1 MLFELMG
8 RLLRTAFAPQCCEIQ
23 VELRKETYGFF
34 IVAYAGKR
42 HVANMRCLC
51 YEDGSILI
59 CDIQH
64 RNNEYNRGYGS
75 AMMDKLNSYAAEN
88 GYTHIWGNLSE
99 VDRDHQDRL
108 HHFYQ
113 KHGFQVT
120 VFEQLDGSYYG
131 RIDKHL

>member
-1 MLFELMG
+1 MFFESIS
-8 RLLRTAFAPQCCEIQ
+8 RLLSIVFTPQCYETQ
-23 VELRKETYGFF
+23 VELKKGTEDLSVF
-34 IVAYAGKR
+34 AYAGKR
-42 HVANMRCLC
+42 HVATMRCLC

-120 VFEQLDGSYYG
+120 AFEQLDGSYYG

>member
-1 MLFELMG
+1 MAFDFIG
-8 RLLRTAFAPQCCEIQ
+8 RLLHTVFTPWCYETQ
-23 VELRKETYGFF
+23 VELRKETYGFSVF
-34 IVAYAGKR
+34 AYAGKR
-42 HVANMRCLC
+42 HVAHMRCLC

-75 AMMDKLNSYAAEN
+75 AMMDKMNSYAAEN
-88 GYTHIWGNLSE
+88 GYTHLWGNLSE
-99 VDRDHQDRL
+99 VDRNHQDRL

-120 VFEQLDGSYYG
+120 VFEQLNGSYYG
-131 RIDKHL
+131 RIDKYL

>member
-1 MLFELMG
+1 MFFKLMG
-8 RLLRTAFAPQCCEIQ
+8 RLLCTAFNPQCCEIQ
-23 VELRKETYGFF
+23 VELRKETYGFSVF
-34 IVAYAGKR
+34 AYSGKR
-42 HVANMRCLC
+42 NVANIKCLC

-75 AMMDKLNSYAAEN
+75 AMMDKLNSHAVEN

-99 VDRDHQDRL
+99 VDRNHQDRL

-120 VFEQLDGSYYG
+120 VFERMDGSYYG
-131 RIDKHL
+131 RIDKYL